1 MPADIPSN
9 MAGLFVSPGSNQPTD
24 STLISSNLD
33 DNIRQ
38 ILSILRTVM
47 AIDALAAAATTD
59 LSTKDSTLL
68 DITGSGATITSFGT
82 VSAGIWKIVF
92 FAGNNTVAN
101 GAAIDCPGSLN
112 VQVQSGDA
120 MLLRSNGANAWKVVG
135 FWPKSG
141 GYASNISIASI
152 TGSGAK
158 NVDASASENHVISS
172 ITGNLTLSFI
182 NPKPSG
188 SLSVFALV
196 VKMGGTA
203 YTITWPGAVRWPGG
217 SAPALSGI
225 NKTDMFSFWTD
236 DGGTT
241 WYGAQ
246 TGKAW

>member
-1 MPADIPSN
+1 MPADIASN
-9 MAGLFVSPGSNQPTD
+9 MAGLSVTPSANQPQD
-24 STLISSNLD
+24 STLLSGNLD
-33 DNIRQ
+33 DNLRQ
-38 ILSILRTVM
+38 ILSILRTIM
-47 AIDALAAAATTD
+47 AVDTLAAAATTD
-59 LSTKDSTLL
+59 LSAKDSTLL
-68 DITGSGATITSFGT
+68 DITGSGVTITSFGT
-82 VSAGIWKIVF
+82 VSAGILKIVF
-92 FAGNNTVAN
+92 FAGNNTIAN

-120 MLLRSNGANAWKVVG
+120 MFLRSNGSNSWKVIG

-141 GYASNISIASI
+141 GYASNISVN
-152 TGSGAK
+152 TLGTSGAQS
-158 NVDASASENHVISS
+158 VDVSASENHRVSPS
-172 ITGNLTLSFI
+172 GNLTLSFI

-188 SLSVFALV
+188 SISVFALV

-225 NKTDMFSFWTD
+225 NKTDMFAFWTD